1 MIVTAKGI
9 TSGYFPLGAVL
20 VGDRVQGMLEGIA
33 LRHGFTYNG
42 HPSGCAVALANLAII
57 EREGLLARAREL
69 GKYLAAG
76 LRELEALDVVAES
89 RSFGMM
95 AGLELRPT
103 DAADLAARIRGAGVI
118 VRATGEKLVMSP
130 PLVIER
136 DQLDRV
142 LEVLHTELARTPVEA
157 RA

>member
-1 MIVTAKGI
+1 
-9 TSGYFPLGAVL
+9 
-20 VGDRVQGMLEGIA
+20 
-33 LRHGFTYNG
+33 
-42 HPSGCAVALANLAII
+42 
-57 EREGLLARAREL
+57 
-69 GKYLAAG
+69 
-76 LRELEALDVVAES
+76 VVAES

-103 DAADLAARIRGAGVI
+103 DAADLAARIRSAGVI

-136 DQLDRV
+136 EQLDRV